1 MFNLTLIREIKLS
14 RDSIFIISK
23 ITEFNNVTFRQV
35 CYQIVLT
42 LPKMLTEEPKFR
54 GNKDWETNTMRMKKD
69 ESRGEI
75 LSMTVLMSSRKQCLI
90 KKTYVGGGTVINEKN
105 MKKQDSQLQH
115 VSFDT
120 NQLQNKFWG
129 SWEMLDV
136 DWALDVLRH
145 YV

>member
-35 CYQIVLT
+35 CHQIVLT
-42 LPKMLTEEPKFR
+42 LPKLLTEEPKFR
-54 GNKDWETNTMRMKKD
+54 GNKDWETNTMRVKKD

-75 LSMTVLMSSRKQCLI
+75 LSITVPMSSRKQCHI
-90 KKTYVGGGTVINEKN
+90 KKTYVGGGMVVNEKN

-129 SWEMLDV
+129 S
-136 DWALDVLRH
+136 
-145 YV
+145 